1 MIGLM
6 KTFSSI
12 AVDDVSAANRFYRES
27 VGLDVTADER
37 GVLWLRIG
45 EDNAVLVY
53 PKPGHEPATYTVLN
67 FMVEDIGTAVDELA
81 ATGVKML
88 RYDGF
93 PTDDRG
99 IHHTSA
105 RSIAWF
111 ADPAGNVL
119 SVAQER

>member
-6 KTFSSI
+6 KTVSSI
-12 AVDDVSAANRFYRES
+12 AVNDVGAANRFYRES
-27 VGLDVTADER
+27 VGLDVTSDER
-37 GVLWLRIG
+37 GVLWLRID
-45 EDNAVLVY
+45 EDNSVLVY

-67 FMVEDIGTAVDELA
+67 FMVEDVAQAVDELA
-81 ATGVKML
+81 AAGVQML

-99 IHHTSA
+99 IHHTAA